1 MTFVIALIIVLVGL
15 IAGFQLSEGR
25 SEKGRYII
33 WGIIIMIAFAPFLS
47 YLIGVLY
54 GLLVRNG
61 WAASIMMVLFP
72 IIFIIGLIILL
83 LGIYKKNEEEHNN

>member
-47 YLIGVLY
+47 YSIGVLY
-54 GLLVRNG
+54 GVLVRNG

-83 LGIYKKNEEEHNN
+83 LGIYKKNEKEHNK